1 MSKEKNMN
9 TTSATSLS
17 AKIFSAVLGIVIIMA
32 SLEASSLRAAPGA
45 GPKMFD
51 TPQQAVDA
59 LVQAAASDDTAA
71 LLEILGAE
79 GKSLVSTGEPVQD
92 KKDRASFAERAREN
106 TVVSVDV
113 FDAHRATFSIGKDEW
128 PAAIP
133 LVEKKGKWSFDAKE
147 GVQELLDRRIGGNEL
162 DAIAV
167 CRGFVEAQA
176 EYASEDRDSSGVLQ
190 YAQKIISTPG
200 EHDGLYWRNPDGTSG
215 GPIGEAVANAIT
227 QGYKKAD
234 PYHGYFFRVLK
245 GQGPAAPLGRLD
257 YVIKGKMI
265 GGFALV
271 AWPAE
276 YRSTGVKT
284 FLISHDGIVYQ
295 RDLGPDTAKIA
306 SALTLYNPD
315 KSWQVT
321 QAEAIAGE

>member
-1 MSKEKNMN
+1 MSEEKNMS
-9 TTSATSLS
+9 TTSATRLS
-17 AKIFSAVLGIVIIMA
+17 AKIVSAILAIVTA
-32 SLEASSLRAAPGA
+32 SLAASSLLAAPVA

-71 LLEILGAE
+71 LLEILGPDS
-79 GKSLVSTGEPVQD
+79 KSLVSTGEPVQD
-92 KKDRASFAERAREN
+92 KKDRASFAERAREK
-106 TVVSVDV
+106 TVVSVDP
-113 FDAHRATFSIGKDEW
+113 FDPHNATFAIGKDEW

-133 LVEKKGKWSFDAKE
+133 LVEKNGKWSFSAKE

-176 EYASEDRDSSGVLQ
+176 EYASEDRDGSGVNQ

-200 EHDGLYWRNPDGTSG
+200 QHDGLYWRNPDGTSG
-215 GPIGEAVANAIT
+215 GPIGEAVANAIA
-227 QGYKKAD
+227 QGYKRED

-271 AWPAE
+271 AWPAG

-295 RDLGPDTAKIA
+295 KDLGPDTAKIA

-315 KSWQVT
+315 KGWRVT
-321 QAEAIAGE
+321 EAEAIAGE